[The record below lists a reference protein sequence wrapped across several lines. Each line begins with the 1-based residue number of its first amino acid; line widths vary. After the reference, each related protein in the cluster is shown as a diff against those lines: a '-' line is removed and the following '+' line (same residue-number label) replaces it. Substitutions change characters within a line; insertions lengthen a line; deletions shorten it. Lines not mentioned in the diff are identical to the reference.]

1 MHIIAKYRQ
10 MEDWIYVQKRWVEH
24 LILCVCLCEWE
35 FAICLFH
42 ENTHHVANRKEP
54 LNNTIFSIGIE
65 HVTYNRQTFQ
75 KKEKKANKSFP
86 RNIPDCI
93 KLMNFRC
100 ISKITNISGMYGWAF
115 ELMYFNNDIY
125 ERFQS
130 CCFYE
135 MNQDIFSRN
144 VCNLGFH
151 RQR

>member
-1 MHIIAKYRQ
+1 MRTSSKTEVCIDAHNREISTNGG
-10 MEDWIYVQKRWVEH
+10 
-24 LILCVCLCEWE
+24 LNLCSEEMSRTSNTVYVCLCEWE

-100 ISKITNISGMYGWAF
+100 ISKITNSIKY
-115 ELMYFNNDIY
+115 I
-125 ERFQS
+125 
-130 CCFYE
+130 
-135 MNQDIFSRN
+135 RN
-144 VCNLGFH
+144 VRLSF
-151 RQR
+151 